1 MFDLA
6 VTLTLTLT
14 LNTQIWFDPASC
26 SRDVGSRIF
35 TYDLAVVTLT
45 LTFDLQNLYLNCVIN
60 QNLVKFRKTV
70 YKKIVLTGRMP
81 RRTNSRNAHTEAI
94 TDGQPES
101 IMPSVIP
108 IGRGSIKIV
117 CLVSY

>member
-26 SRDVGSRIF
+26 SRD
-35 TYDLAVVTLT
+35 VVTLT